1 MSKFFKHKLARVE
14 QKLFVVFEKF
24 TTAYHTKLHVK
35 SYRYLLVI
43 YINNTSQTVT
53 TDENWQHVLFEICNR
68 FTTLHSCYLLVF
80 RRA

>member
-1 MSKFFKHKLARVE
+1 MSKFFKHKLAQVE
-14 QKLFVVFEKF
+14 LKLFVVFKKF

-35 SYRYLLVI
+35 SYCYLLVI

-53 TDENWQHVLFEICNR
+53 TDENWQHVLFEICTH
-68 FTTLHSCYLLVF
+68 FTTLHSRYLLVF

>member
-14 QKLFVVFEKF
+14 LKLFVVFEKF

-35 SYRYLLVI
+35 SYCYLLVI

-53 TDENWQHVLFEICNR
+53 KDENWQHVLFEICTR